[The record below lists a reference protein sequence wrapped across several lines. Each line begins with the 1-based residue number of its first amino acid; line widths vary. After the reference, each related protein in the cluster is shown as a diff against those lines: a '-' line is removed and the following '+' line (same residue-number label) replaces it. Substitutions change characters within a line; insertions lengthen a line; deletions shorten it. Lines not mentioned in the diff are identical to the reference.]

1 MYCTSYDRS
10 HDFVC
15 GWAAVPNLPTVEGR
29 STMAPV
35 LGAISGELSIALLTI
50 VSDLDACGSTYV
62 PGLYRPM

>member
-1 MYCTSYDRS
+1 
-10 HDFVC
+10 
-15 GWAAVPNLPTVEGR
+15 
-29 STMAPV
+29 MAPV